1 MCFFA
6 YCEKSVVQMLAHGF
20 VMIIDVLWQPRWS
33 QPSEFYVPNFGTPHL
48 TADLLQQ
55 KKRNLLAH
63 WSTYP
68 IPGLPD
74 IKMPKFCTID
84 SIFNNGNV
92 GDTTE

>member
-1 MCFFA
+1 
-6 YCEKSVVQMLAHGF
+6 MLAHGF